1 MELAL
6 LSNLDFVKFVDVSG
20 LFPAILISILTYVI
34 MRLTRNGLNQLG
46 EQYTQRRLLIKQASV
61 FIQFIMLIL
70 GGFWAI
76 SKLLAVSQDGLS
88 LFIGFLALGLSWSSK
103 DLLASLMAGVTLL
116 LDRPFQVGDRISFGG
131 HYGEV
136 VEIGLRT
143 VRVVDLDDNLI
154 SIPNS
159 QFLQGVVSCANAGN
173 LDQMCVF
180 QFWIGCNEDFDLAE
194 RIIQESVVASRYV
207 YWSKPVV
214 VHMKEGAVPNGAE
227 RFAIQLTAKA
237 YVIDGRYE
245 SAFASDVHR
254 RVKHMFHHFEIRTA
268 GELEWPSKK

>member
-20 LFPAILISILTYVI
+20 IFPAILIGIFTYFV

-46 EQYTQRRLLIKQASV
+46 EQYTQRRLLIKQFSV
-61 FIQFIMLIL
+61 FTQFIILIL
-70 GGFWAI
+70 GGFWAV
-76 SKLLAVSQDGLS
+76 SKMLAVSQDGLS

-103 DLLASLMAGVTLL
+103 DLLASLMAGITLL

-180 QFWIGCNEDFDLAE
+180 HFFIGCDEDFGLAE
-194 RIIQESVVASRYV
+194 RIVHEAVVASRYI
-207 YWSKPVV
+207 YWAKPVA
-214 VHMKEGAVPNGAE
+214 VHMKEEAVPNGAE
-227 RFAIQLTAKA
+227 RFAIHLTAKA
-237 YVIDGRYE
+237 YVIDGRYV
-245 SAFASDVHR
+245 SAFSSDVHR
-254 RVKHMFHHFEIRTA
+254 RVKRMFRKFSIHTA
-268 GELEWPSKK
+268 GELEWR

>member
-20 LFPAILISILTYVI
+20 FFPAILIVIATYLV
-34 MRLTRNGLNQLG
+34 MRVTRNGLNQLG
-46 EQYTQRRLLIKQASV
+46 EQYTQRRLLIKQVSV
-61 FIQFIMLIL
+61 FTQFIILIL
-70 GGFWAI
+70 GGFWAMSKVLAI
-76 SKLLAVSQDGLS
+76 SQGGLS

-103 DLLASLMAGVTLL
+103 DLLASLMAGITLL
-116 LDRPFQVGDRISFGG
+116 LDRPFQVGDRIAFGG

-159 QFLQGVVSCANAGN
+159 QFLQGVVSCANSGN

-180 QFWIGCNEDFDLAE
+180 NFFIGCSEDFSLAE
-194 RIIQESVVASRYV
+194 RIVHEAVVASRYV
-207 YWSKPVV
+207 YWAKPVV
-214 VHMKEGAVPNGAE
+214 VHMKEGVVPNGAE
-227 RFAIQLTAKA
+227 RFAIHVTAKA

-245 SAFASDVHR
+245 SAFSSDVHR
-254 RVKHMFHHFEIRTA
+254 RVKHMFRNFGIRSA
-268 GELEWPSKK
+268 GELEWGSEA